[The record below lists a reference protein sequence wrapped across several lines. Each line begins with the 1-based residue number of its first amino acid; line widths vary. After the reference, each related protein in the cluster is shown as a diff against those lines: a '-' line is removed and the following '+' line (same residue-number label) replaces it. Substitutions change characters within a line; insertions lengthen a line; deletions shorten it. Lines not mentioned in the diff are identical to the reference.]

1 MPRNEAGDHRD
12 VEPTSQPIPGASA
25 DTEALARTPPQAT
38 RPGPQHKWLKP
49 MRPDNPHRLRPGQTV
64 ITFIAPKPRVSGSAG
79 AGDEPDGTDG

>member
-1 MPRNEAGDHRD
+1 MPRNKGDRRE

-25 DTEALARTPPQAT
+25 DSEPLAPTPPQ

-64 ITFIAPKPRVSGSAG
+64 VTFIASKPRASGPAG
-79 AGDEPDGTDG
+79 AGDEPDGADG